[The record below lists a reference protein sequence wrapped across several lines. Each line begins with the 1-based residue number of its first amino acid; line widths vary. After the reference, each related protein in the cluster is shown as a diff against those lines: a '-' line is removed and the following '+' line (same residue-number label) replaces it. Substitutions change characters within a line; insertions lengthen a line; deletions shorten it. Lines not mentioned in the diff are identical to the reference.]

1 MRLQLTYSSG
11 SPAETRDECPSCLN
25 GRLTDRDES
34 SDINWK
40 FIDRDVTTD
49 DSIGWHF
56 IGRDDATD
64 DSVGWHF
71 IGRDVDADDSIGWHF
86 IDRSE

>member
-1 MRLQLTYSSG
+1 MEVQD
-11 SPAETRDECPSCLN
+11 ACPTCI
-25 GRLTDRDES
+25 GRLTDRDAEA

-49 DSIGWHF
+49 DSVGWHF

-64 DSVGWHF
+64 DSIGWHF
-71 IGRDVDADDSIGWHF
+71 IGRDVDADSDSIGWHF
-86 IDRSE
+86 TDRSE

>member
-1 MRLQLTYSSG
+1 MEVQD
-11 SPAETRDECPSCLN
+11 ACPTCI
-25 GRLTDRDES
+25 GRLTDRDAEA

-49 DSIGWHF
+49 DSVGWHF

-64 DSVGWHF
+64 DSIGWHF
-71 IGRDVDADDSIGWHF
+71 IGRDVDADSDSIGLRRTCARPGYSLLNWVQT
-86 IDRSE
+86 